1 MTTTATAT
9 ATAANTKSGDAAPTL
24 MDMDAYMLMP
34 TQASPLP
41 AGKLD
46 GALDDAVAVSTPIP
60 GGAPPC
66 AMPGWF
72 PYDGEQARIWG
83 AAAYPSGE
91 SPYRWWVDEAE
102 EEARPLKRAI
112 EKEMMVAAP
121 EEEEM
126 EEGEVSPCVEEE
138 AVERAAEEVID
149 VDAESAPE
157 KKRVR
162 IYFSGEK
169 MWVGAPKPKARKAA
183 KKPKALRMRLP
194 ESGTSLAEGA
204 RVYGLVGAKATERR
218 RLIEAAREL
227 RGASAGWAK
236 AIEETLNELRDAQAP
251 LLSFGR
257 GAGDG
262 LRRQIAIAARAVIR
276 QHRLAQPHAQRFRGH
291 PADDIG
297 LPAATEGDDQADRL
311 VWPGARAGEAR
322 QGERAECGAQQGPTA
337 RGDFL
342 RHRASLKPIVLD

>member
-72 PYDGEQARIWG
+72 PPGSEQAHIWG
-83 AAAYPSGE
+83 AASYPSGQ

-112 EKEMMVAAP
+112 EKEMVAAP
-121 EEEEM
+121 EEEEEM
-126 EEGEVSPCVEEE
+126 EEGEVSPLAEEEE
-138 AVERAAEEVID
+138 AVERAAEEEVID
-149 VDAESAPE
+149 VDAESAP
-157 KKRVR
+157 KRVR
-162 IYFSGEK
+162 VYFSGEK

-257 GAGDG
+257 GAGDDLD
-262 LRRQIAIAARAVIR
+262 LRRGGAGVAKHADAIMAALDHLRA
-276 QHRLAQPHAQRFRGH
+276 PHNAAAAAERGLLVRW
-291 PADDIG
+291 PECLPRGVLRCSG
-297 LPAATEGDDQADRL
+297 LHAYLNAWAEDR
-311 VWPGARAGEAR
+311 PSPPR
-322 QGERAECGAQQGPTA
+322 
-337 RGDFL
+337 
-342 RHRASLKPIVLD
+342 